1 MAKAD
6 IKASSKGI
14 STSADR
20 GSGSEPKWERSPRK
34 RLSAER
40 SLRTSPGARAM
51 VSHFLDP
58 SGKMGSSG
66 EHYAGWIREMG
77 AQKQRLFKGKTP
89 GRELLRFDERGSL
102 VAQRQ
107 DLLPHNRLVEMLPSP
122 LPQAAKPLR
131 ERAGIGRVVRT
142 PDPLPQRIERLLQ
155 VLGPLPNLQER

>member
-20 GSGSEPKWERSPRK
+20 GSGSEPKWERSTRK

-51 VSHFLDP
+51 VSHLLNP

-77 AQKQRLFKGKTP
+77 DQKQRLFKGKTP
-89 GRELLRFDERGSL
+89 DRELLLQHPLGP
-102 VAQRQ
+102 V
-107 DLLPHNRLVEMLPSP
+107 RLVL
-122 LPQAAKPLR
+122 
-131 ERAGIGRVVRT
+131 
-142 PDPLPQRIERLLQ
+142 
-155 VLGPLPNLQER
+155 

>member
-20 GSGSEPKWERSPRK
+20 GSGSDPKWERSTPK

-58 SGKMGSSG
+58 SGKIGSSG

-77 AQKQRLFKGKTP
+77 DQKQRLFKGKTP
-89 GRELLRFDERGSL
+89 GRELLACNASSPTAAGPDEQQPASTTDR
-102 VAQRQ
+102 
-107 DLLPHNRLVEMLPSP
+107 
-122 LPQAAKPLR
+122 
-131 ERAGIGRVVRT
+131 
-142 PDPLPQRIERLLQ
+142 PDE
-155 VLGPLPNLQER
+155 E

>member
-1 MAKAD
+1 MVRKLSVGSRRRWSKASRQGSLSENMAKAD

-20 GSGSEPKWERSPRK
+20 GSGSDPKWERSMRK

-40 SLRTSPGARAM
+40 SLRISPGARAM

-77 AQKQRLFKGKTP
+77 DQKQRLFKGKTP
-89 GRELLRFDERGSL
+89 GRELLASNGIQEGPTPGPRASSRG
-102 VAQRQ
+102 V
-107 DLLPHNRLVEMLPSP
+107 PSS
-122 LPQAAKPLR
+122 AR
-131 ERAGIGRVVRT
+131 ECPAGT
-142 PDPLPQRIERLLQ
+142 
-155 VLGPLPNLQER
+155 